1 MTPASNFAD
10 ADVVAIVVVVA
21 LLPHNEI
28 GDGTVVIG
36 CSGVND
42 ESQRKY
48 SKFFIRH
55 SSS

>member
-1 MTPASNFAD
+1 MMPTD
-10 ADVVAIVVVVA
+10 ADVLAIVVVVA

-36 CSGVND
+36 WSGVND
-42 ESQRKY
+42 KSERKY